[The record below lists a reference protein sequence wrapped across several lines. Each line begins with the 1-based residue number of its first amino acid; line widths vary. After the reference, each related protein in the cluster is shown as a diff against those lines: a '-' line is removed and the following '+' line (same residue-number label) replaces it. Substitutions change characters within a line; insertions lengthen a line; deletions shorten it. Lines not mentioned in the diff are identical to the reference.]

1 MFSVPQLNLN
11 VQLTLTISQ
20 KKKKKVTQKKKYI
33 NHAGKCKY
41 EPRTHV
47 SQNMNHAC
55 T

>member
-20 KKKKKVTQKKKYI
+20 KKKKSNQKKKNI

-47 SQNMNHAC
+47 SQNMNHAR